1 MKNLHHSD
9 TRWIAIILLLA
20 APFSLQAAEDE
31 AATTWD
37 GLVMLEETDVHA
49 AFIDPDADF
58 GVFRRVAL
66 IRPYVAFR
74 SNWQRDQNRS
84 RARNVRASDMER
96 IKEDVADLFMDVFTE
111 RLEAAGYQVVNYADE
126 DVLIVRPAVI
136 DLDVTAPDTRSAGR
150 SRVYTATTGA
160 ATLFVELFDS
170 LTGDLIGRATDR
182 RTAGRAQGFA
192 MQSNRVAKRADARRE
207 FRVWADQLIGFLDQ
221 HYIKPA
227 AAE

>member
-96 IKEDVADLFMDVFTE
+96 IK
-111 RLEAAGYQVVNYADE
+111 
-126 DVLIVRPAVI
+126 
-136 DLDVTAPDTRSAGR
+136 
-150 SRVYTATTGA
+150 
-160 ATLFVELFDS
+160 
-170 LTGDLIGRATDR
+170 
-182 RTAGRAQGFA
+182 
-192 MQSNRVAKRADARRE
+192 
-207 FRVWADQLIGFLDQ
+207 
-221 HYIKPA
+221 
-227 AAE
+227 